1 MGVGE
6 TDMRRRQTGRLLHSL
21 HDAGRLR
28 IPEVNQITIN
38 DHNRLDPIRE
48 RQRRRPERQIDASG
62 SLVGLRAPPGMGN
75 SGGRRDIRSSDSS
88 VQSSRHGYSSCCKIA
103 GTSPVYAMTI
113 GSSAWAC
120 SYAARSRIVSRSI

>member
-6 TDMRRRQTGRLLHSL
+6 TDMRRRQTGRLLHRL

-75 SGGRRDIRSSDSS
+75 SGGGVIS
-88 VQSSRHGYSSCCKIA
+88 VRA
-103 GTSPVYAMTI
+103 TP
-113 GSSAWAC
+113 AC
-120 SYAARSRIVSRSI
+120 SRRAMVIPLVARSPAQVRYTP